1 MSDDITKVLE
11 KWDYRLGRVDAR
23 RVMGEDG
30 VEKLQLRIDLGLL
43 QMNAQFRPDGK
54 RPFGHP
60 TLLDHFLIRLEKHR
74 KENGGEDDNFQ
85 INPDECAKLQ
95 QEAIQYHHRSICN
108 FELADYE
115 AVERDTE
122 HILELLDFVQD
133 FAPEEEIGQSFQQ
146 FRPQTIMLQIRAIGT
161 ELIAASNYDAAIN
174 EINNASDNYTLY
186 KVEEGVRSFY
196 NTAVLSGLAEPEKYK
211 VRVKFFVNSEGVRRN
226 SITLLEPKNPSDRH
240 MISFYA
246 AKNAII
252 KALTDKTNYISREK
266 YPSGINIILNFTPSL
281 GVGYD

>member
-11 KWDYRLGRVDAR
+11 NWDYRLGRVDAR
-23 RVMGEDG
+23 RVKGEDG

-60 TLLDHFLIRLEKHR
+60 TLLDHFLIRLDKHR
-74 KENGGEDDNFQ
+74 EKNGGEDDDFS

-108 FELADYE
+108 FELEDYE

-133 FAPEEEIGQSFQQ
+133 YAVGEEIGQSFQQ
-146 FRPQTIMLQIRAIGT
+146 FRPQTIMMQIRAVGT
-161 ELIAASNYDAAIN
+161 ELIAENNYDDAIK
-174 EINNASDNYTLY
+174 EITASIEELNQFYTDMGREEMVDSSMEVQSLREWL
-186 KVEEGVRSFY
+186 KDVEAEAVEKKPMTEG
-196 NTAVLSGLAEPEKYK
+196 EKLQHKLNKAIEQEDY
-211 VRVKFFVNSEGVRRN
+211 EA
-226 SITLLEPKNPSDRH
+226 
-240 MISFYA
+240 A
-246 AKNAII
+246 AKLRDQLAKIE
-252 KALTDKTNYISREK
+252 DKK
-266 YPSGINIILNFTPSL
+266 KG
-281 GVGYD
+281 

>member
-1 MSDDITKVLE
+1 MNDDISKVLE
-11 KWDYRLGRVDAR
+11 NWDYRLGRVDAR
-23 RVMGEDG
+23 RVKGEGG

-74 KENGGEDDNFQ
+74 EKHGGEDDAFS

-108 FELADYE
+108 FELEDYE

-133 FAPEEEIGQSFQQ
+133 YAVEDEIGQSFQQ
-146 FRPQTIMLQIRAIGT
+146 FRPQTIMMQIRAVGT
-161 ELIAASNYDAAIN
+161 ELIAGNNYDAAIE
-174 EINNASDNYTLY
+174 EITSAI
-186 KVEEGVRSFY
+186 EELNQFY
-196 NTAVLSGLAEPEKYK
+196 NEMGRQELVDSSMEVHSLREWLKDVEAEAADKKPMTEGEKLKHKLNKAVEREDYEA
-211 VRVKFFVNSEGVRRN
+211 
-226 SITLLEPKNPSDRH
+226 
-240 MISFYA
+240 A
-246 AKNAII
+246 AKLRDQLSKLN
-252 KALTDKTNYISREK
+252 DKK
-266 YPSGINIILNFTPSL
+266 KG
-281 GVGYD
+281 

>member
-1 MSDDITKVLE
+1 MNDDISKVLE
-11 KWDYRLGRVDAR
+11 NWDYRLGRVDAR
-23 RVMGEDG
+23 RVKGEGG

-74 KENGGEDDNFQ
+74 EKHGGEDDAFS

-108 FELADYE
+108 FELEDYE

-133 FAPEEEIGQSFQQ
+133 YAVEDEIGQSFQQ
-146 FRPQTIMLQIRAIGT
+146 FRPQTIMMQIRAVGT
-161 ELIAASNYDAAIN
+161 ELIAGNNYDAAIE
-174 EINNASDNYTLY
+174 EITSAI
-186 KVEEGVRSFY
+186 EELNQFY
-196 NTAVLSGLAEPEKYK
+196 NEMGRQELVDSSMEVHSLREWLKDVESEAADKKPMSESEKLQHKLNKAVEREDYEA
-211 VRVKFFVNSEGVRRN
+211 
-226 SITLLEPKNPSDRH
+226 
-240 MISFYA
+240 A
-246 AKNAII
+246 AKLRDQLSKLN
-252 KALTDKTNYISREK
+252 DKK
-266 YPSGINIILNFTPSL
+266 KG
-281 GVGYD
+281 

>member
-1 MSDDITKVLE
+1 MDDDISKVLE
-11 KWDYRLGRVDAR
+11 NWDYRLGRVDAR
-23 RVMGEDG
+23 RVKGEGG

-74 KENGGEDDNFQ
+74 EKHGGEDDDFS

-108 FELADYE
+108 FELEDYE

-133 FAPEEEIGQSFQQ
+133 YAVEDEIGQSFQQ
-146 FRPQTIMLQIRAIGT
+146 FRPQTIMMQIRAVGT
-161 ELIAASNYDAAIN
+161 ELIAENNYDDAIK
-174 EINNASDNYTLY
+174 EITGAI
-186 KVEEGVRSFY
+186 EELNQFY
-196 NTAVLSGLAEPEKYK
+196 NEMGREELVDSSMEVHSLREWLKDVEKEAADKKPMTEGEKLQHKLNKAVEREDYEA
-211 VRVKFFVNSEGVRRN
+211 
-226 SITLLEPKNPSDRH
+226 
-240 MISFYA
+240 A
-246 AKNAII
+246 AKLRDQLS
-252 KALTDKTNYISREK
+252 KLDDKK
-266 YPSGINIILNFTPSL
+266 KG
-281 GVGYD
+281 

>member
-1 MSDDITKVLE
+1 MSDDITKVLA

-23 RVMGEDG
+23 RVKGEDG

-74 KENGGEDDNFQ
+74 EKNGGEDDNFS

-95 QEAIQYHHRSICN
+95 QEAIQYHHRSICY
-108 FELADYE
+108 FELEDYE

-133 FAPEEEIGQSFQQ
+133 YALGEEIGQSFQQ
-146 FRPQTIMLQIRAIGT
+146 FRPQTIMMQIRAVGT
-161 ELIAASNYDAAIN
+161 ELIAENNYDDAIK
-174 EINNASDNYTLY
+174 EITDAIEELNQFYTEMGREEMIDSSMEVHSLREWL
-186 KVEEGVRSFY
+186 KDVEAE
-196 NTAVLSGLAEPEKYK
+196 AVEKK
-211 VRVKFFVNSEGVRRN
+211 PMSEGEKLQHKLN
-226 SITLLEPKNPSDRH
+226 KAIEQEN
-240 MISFYA
+240 YEAA
-246 AKNAII
+246 AKLRDQLA
-252 KALTDKTNYISREK
+252 KLDDKK
-266 YPSGINIILNFTPSL
+266 KG
-281 GVGYD
+281 